1 MSLLTRKR
9 LENALLYTRQELS
22 IKKNIWLTASILC
35 ENQLQN
41 VVRAWEYKWE
51 QFFLLLSYKS
61 FIINP
66 LYIQWGHEG
75 INTPNFLMKKYA
87 YFCYAPK
94 TKIRRKVL
102 IYRGFSLFC
111 NSFQRRGR
119 VLNLFSL
126 FPYISA
132 Y

>member
-1 MSLLTRKR
+1 MAYEMVMPYHLHMPSYF
-9 LENALLYTRQELS
+9 LETF
-22 IKKNIWLTASILC
+22 T
-35 ENQLQN
+35 
-41 VVRAWEYKWE
+41 EY
-51 QFFLLLSYKS
+51 
-61 FIINP
+61 P
-66 LYIQWGHEG
+66 
-75 INTPNFLMKKYA
+75 FLMKKYA